1 MSTATAARVGGAGHG
16 TELARVRWADYLRT
30 VSQACLGA
38 PTVLEARGAPD
49 RVPFPSRSDGARLRE
64 LRFDS
69 RGDLLEVALGG
80 SDQDGAAL
88 RCFISAP
95 RRIVASYAEAWR
107 SIFVIAD
114 GGAWM
119 SIRILAA

>member
-1 MSTATAARVGGAGHG
+1 
-16 TELARVRWADYLRT
+16 
-30 VSQACLGA
+30 
-38 PTVLEARGAPD
+38 
-49 RVPFPSRSDGARLRE
+49 
-64 LRFDS
+64 
-69 RGDLLEVALGG
+69 VALGG

-88 RCFISAP
+88 RCIISAP